1 MKYLGLG
8 MDSEYF
14 VANDFDKNNSNN
26 QPISFDW
33 NLIYKIL
40 LYIPLTAFLQSFNN
54 VFYGLTFTPNY
65 VNIIAQGIFIF
76 NLFLLIN
83 KYTFSLGDISFNI
96 IYWLLALVIIIVIYL
111 VKNNK

>member
-14 VANDFDKNNSNN
+14 ISNDFDKNNSNN
-26 QPISFDW
+26 QQLKFDW

-83 KYTFSLGDISFNI
+83 NFTGYDDITLSI
-96 IYWLLALVIIIVIYL
+96 IYWLLVLIIIIIIYL